1 MKYDLTAK
9 LSRKLRDNKVIVKHI
24 LVGKSKLI
32 ELDDSLYFL
41 RIQINELEVC
51 LHLSHLLIVFHL
63 VMVRVGKD
71 LQMQMQP
78 MQTL

>member
-9 LSRKLRDNKVIVKHI
+9 LSRKLCDNQVVVKHV

-32 ELDDSLYFL
+32 VLDDALYFL
-41 RIQINELEVC
+41 WIQVNELEVC

-63 VMVRVGKD
+63 VMVRVGHD